1 MMTLGLE
8 KFKNKLMQIIY
19 FVLHATIFFFLTIHQ
34 LLVTVYNFEGFPCL
48 TNKDATCMLTD
59 KRNSYMQVHENG
71 RIKDIDMHNR
81 H

>member
-1 MMTLGLE
+1 MTLGLE

-34 LLVTVYNFEGFPCL
+34 ILVTVYNFEGFPCL

-59 KRNSYMQVHENG
+59 KRNSYM
-71 RIKDIDMHNR
+71 
-81 H
+81 